1 MSLSDMA
8 TNIVAELTIELNAED
23 TFNADILA
31 NKVSGAIRRVM
42 QLRRYPASYTD
53 DMIATDMLNYY
64 DVCLNLALARYN
76 RIGADL
82 EESHNENGVSIS
94 YVDENKILSSVL
106 PLARH

>member
-1 MSLSDMA
+1 MSVSDMA
-8 TNIVAELTIELNAED
+8 ASIVAELTTELSAED

-31 NKVSGAIRRVM
+31 NKVDGAIRRVM
-42 QLRRYPASYTD
+42 QLRRYPASYTEE
-53 DMIATDMLNYY
+53 MIASDMQNYY
-64 DVCLNLALARYN
+64 DVCLQLALARYN

>member
-8 TNIVAELTIELNAED
+8 TSIVAELTTELSAED

-53 DMIATDMLNYY
+53 DMVASDMLNYY

-94 YVDENKILSSVL
+94 YVDEGKILSSVL